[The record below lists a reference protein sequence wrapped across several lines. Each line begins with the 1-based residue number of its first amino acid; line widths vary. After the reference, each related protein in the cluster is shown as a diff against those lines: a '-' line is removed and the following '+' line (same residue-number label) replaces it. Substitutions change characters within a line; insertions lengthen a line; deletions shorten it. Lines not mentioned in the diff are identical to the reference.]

1 MFPAVLEE
9 LKKVQNY
16 FEAFAYIID
25 HTEAMVILNA
35 KLARGLKVRLLMDK
49 ANFLASSCSRQA
61 ARIKELF
68 DHGAEIRILKP
79 AGAGYACMH
88 AKCVILDRELVF
100 DGSVNLTHNGMENNK
115 EHLYRITHKPTVR
128 RVFDDFCIEWA
139 RSEIVGSD
147 KIAIMM
153 QKDAETKKRKGNA
166 KGSSNAEL
174 RQQTSRDL
182 TGEFQT
188 VDASEEGGA

>member
-1 MFPAVLEE
+1 
-9 LKKVQNY
+9 
-16 FEAFAYIID
+16 
-25 HTEAMVILNA
+25 
-35 KLARGLKVRLLMDK
+35 
-49 ANFLASSCSRQA
+49 
-61 ARIKELF
+61 
-68 DHGAEIRILKP
+68 
-79 AGAGYACMH
+79 MH
-88 AKCVILDRELVF
+88 AKCLILDRELVF

-166 KGSSNAEL
+166 KGSSNAEP